1 MEMKQHTHKQ
11 RDPEK
16 VFRNFTL
23 LELLIVIAI
32 IAILTGLLL
41 PALNKARDKG
51 RSVLCVNNLKQI
63 GIGIIS
69 YSQDY
74 DDIIVPIQLANYGA
88 GKDTAYWPILLS
100 GSENGNYWGGDA
112 KKNGDYANPISFDC
126 PNLNPPESF
135 VSFRKGATQ
144 FARWANYPDY
154 AGNVHQASAKITKL
168 RNPSM
173 KIFVLDAAQ
182 GSETNSQGLYRWSYL
197 YSGDGFGAVPGWAT
211 PQARHLNTINSL
223 HIAGNVSSYRIGNY
237 FDPWA
242 QKPFNYREESN
253 LTYLDSQY

>member
-1 MEMKQHTHKQ
+1 MKQHTHKQ

-32 IAILTGLLL
+32 IAILAGLLL

-100 GSENGNYWGGDA
+100 GSENGNYWGRRCQEKRRLCQSDLLRLPQFESAGEFCFIPERCHPIYLLGQLSGLCG
-112 KKNGDYANPISFDC
+112 KCSPGLSKNN
-126 PNLNPPESF
+126 
-135 VSFRKGATQ
+135 
-144 FARWANYPDY
+144 
-154 AGNVHQASAKITKL
+154 QAS
-168 RNPSM
+168 
-173 KIFVLDAAQ
+173 Q
-182 GSETNSQGLYRWSYL
+182 
-197 YSGDGFGAVPGWAT
+197 
-211 PQARHLNTINSL
+211 SL
-223 HIAGNVSSYRIGNY
+223 HEDFCLGCGSG
-237 FDPWA
+237 
-242 QKPFNYREESN
+242 K
-253 LTYLDSQY
+253 

>member
-1 MEMKQHTHKQ
+1 MKQHTLKQ

-32 IAILTGLLL
+32 IAILAGLLL
-41 PALNKARDKG
+41 PALNKAREKG
-51 RSVLCVNNLKQI
+51 RNVLCINNLKQI

-69 YSQDY
+69 YSHDY
-74 DDIIVPIQLANYGA
+74 DDITVPIQIANYGT

-100 GSENGNYWGGDA
+100 GSENGNYWGGNA

-154 AGNVHQASAKITKL
+154 SANNNIGSSKMTKL
-168 RNPSM
+168 SNPSR
-173 KIFVLDAAQ
+173 KIFIIDAALN
-182 GSETNSQGLYRWSYL
+182 SETTSHGFIRWTYQPAG
-197 YSGDGFGAVPGWAT
+197 SGGFGSSGWAT
-211 PQARHLNTINSL
+211 PQARHMNTINSL
-223 HIAGNVSSYRIGNY
+223 HIAGNVSGYRIGNY

-253 LTYLDSQY
+253 LTYLDSNY